1 MRPPESG
8 GCSIHDTLA
17 SGQHASPGPMSR
29 LAPLVIAILL
39 AVVCWRGMARAEEER
54 LDSQQRTAMGFGH
67 IISLVACSSSTL
79 SSQRD
84 GAVAGF
90 HVQPGDQVKKG
101 ARLLD
106 FETAPELVTAYQQA
120 TAILRLTQSTRA
132 RTESLFRQQLATRM
146 DLDNAERAARDAQA
160 ILSLEGAKGGATP
173 SETLLAPFDGVV
185 TGVLV
190 APGDRLEAGAALL
203 TLTLSGA
210 NCDND

>member
-1 MRPPESG
+1 
-8 GCSIHDTLA
+8 
-17 SGQHASPGPMSR
+17 MSR
-29 LAPLVIAILL
+29 LAPLVIAMLL
-39 AVVCWRGMARAEEER
+39 AVVCWHSMGRAEEGR
-54 LDSQQRTAMGFGH
+54 LDPQPRTAMGFGH
-67 IISLVACSSSTL
+67 IISLAACSSSTL

-120 TAILRLTQSTRA
+120 TAILRLTQSARA
-132 RTESLFRQQLATRM
+132 RTESLFRQQLATRG
-146 DLDNAERAARDAQA
+146 DLDRAELAVRDVQA
-160 ILSLEGAKGGATP
+160 ILSLQEAKGGATP
-173 SETLLAPFDGVV
+173 SETVLAPFGGVV

-203 TLTLSGA
+203 TLTPSGA